1 MSKFKV
7 KMAITITIITYM
19 ALLIVQRPNVMT
31 CHDFTVW
38 SSIEKCRQALGIGSL
53 SFEQLSCKLGKPEL
67 LTLWCIMSVWPTC
80 HTRNA
85 YQTTFHRVS
94 MSFLVSW
101 NFLAATCCHTIGTF
115 TKAHLQ
121 REIQCKQGRWVLMLC
136 HRCTS
141 HWLGSPVTRLKVA
154 RETASFLCLQRLLP
168 ILIGLLTAAAAVVVL
183 SSVTFNAAW
192 FWTCAGL
199 S

>member
-1 MSKFKV
+1 MSW
-7 KMAITITIITYM
+7 
-19 ALLIVQRPNVMT
+19 LHCLIVDRKLSPGLGDWQFELWAAQLQTGETWIADIMMHYVRVAHMPHTQCLPN
-31 CHDFTVW
+31 
-38 SSIEKCRQALGIGSL
+38 
-53 SFEQLSCKLGKPEL
+53 
-67 LTLWCIMSVWPTC
+67 
-80 HTRNA
+80 
-85 YQTTFHRVS
+85 TFHRVS